1 MFSPQRSV
9 EYAREL
15 LSVAAMVAPGYSEL
29 RAYLSHHAATPLY
42 WLVKGNHE
50 WSMSRYNHNNDT
62 PQSQYVE
69 GAISRGELV
78 SSMEE
83 VWRHLELVTRVW
95 GGYRWDD
102 MMMT

>member
-42 WLVKGNHE
+42 WLVKVSHG
-50 WSMSRYNHNNDT
+50 SASKSCIRIA
-62 PQSQYVE
+62 SE
-69 GAISRGELV
+69 GS
-78 SSMEE
+78 
-83 VWRHLELVTRVW
+83 
-95 GGYRWDD
+95 
-102 MMMT
+102 

>member
-1 MFSPQRSV
+1 M

-42 WLVKGNHE
+42 WLVKVCHE
-50 WSMSRYNHNNDT
+50 SRMSRYTHNNT
-62 PQSQYVE
+62 SQSQYVE